1 MQHIN
6 KIMTQIK
13 TIIFDLGGVII
24 NLDIPKTIA
33 EFNRFSPIPFESVYT
48 QLQQYPVFDD
58 FDKGLISEEAFFNEL
73 HKVINHTGAP
83 ELIIAAWN
91 AMLLDFPKHRLD
103 LLISL
108 KSRYRLF
115 LLSNTNETHIRAF
128 EADLLK
134 HHGHPNLES
143 FFEKVYYSCR
153 MGMRKPD
160 TEIFEKVLSDN
171 NLLAS
176 ETIFIDDSPQHV
188 EGALKAGI
196 NAHLLAK
203 GRDVNELIEDLQLL

>member
-1 MQHIN
+1 MQRIN
-6 KIMTQIK
+6 KIMSQIK
-13 TIIFDLGGVII
+13 NIIFDLGGVII

-33 EFNRFSPIPFESVYT
+33 EFNRFSSIPFESAYT
-48 QLQQYPVFDD
+48 QLQQYPVFDN
-58 FDKGLISEEAFFNEL
+58 FDKGHISEEAFFNEL
-73 HKVINHTGAP
+73 HKIIDHAGSP
-83 ELIIAAWN
+83 ELILAAWN

-103 LLISL
+103 LLIKL
-108 KSRYRLF
+108 KSKYRLF

-128 EADLLK
+128 EADLMLQ
-134 HHGHPNLES
+134 HRHPNLES

-160 TEIFEKVLSDN
+160 TEIFEKVLNDN
-171 NLLAS
+171 KLLAS

-188 EGALKAGI
+188 QGALKAGI

-203 GRDVNELIEDLQLL
+203 DRDVQELIEELQLL